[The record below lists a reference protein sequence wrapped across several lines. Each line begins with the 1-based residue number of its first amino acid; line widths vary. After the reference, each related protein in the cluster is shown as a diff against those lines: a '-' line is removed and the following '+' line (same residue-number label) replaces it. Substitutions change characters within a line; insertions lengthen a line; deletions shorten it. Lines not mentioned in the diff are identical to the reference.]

1 MPKVVATTAPAGLP
15 VALDAVADRARAYVR
30 EARAQNTRRAY
41 ASDWQAFAGWC
52 AAAQLQAMPAAPE
65 TVGLYLAAQAE
76 TLRPGTLGRRLVA
89 IAAAH
94 RAAGHQLDTRHRA
107 IRETLAGIKRQH
119 GTAQQGKAPA
129 VVAEI
134 RRMVEAQPETLAGT
148 RNRAILLLGFA
159 GAFRRSEI
167 AGLDVEDLA
176 FTAEGVVVAL
186 RRSKTDQQGEGRKVG
201 LPYGSTPATCPVR
214 TLRAWLDAAQI
225 TTGSLFREIGT
236 GGQVVTAYLDAAGR
250 QRGERLSDKSVAL
263 VVKAAARAAGL
274 DPARYGGHSLRAGL
288 ATSAA
293 AAGVTE
299 RSIMQQT
306 GHRSVTM
313 VRRYIRSGELFRENA
328 AAGVGL

>member
-1 MPKVVATTAPAGLP
+1 MPQPLAPIAATLP
-15 VALDAVADRARAYVR
+15 VALEAVAERARDYIR
-30 EARAQNTRRAY
+30 EAKAANTRRAY

-52 AAAQLQAMPAAPE
+52 AAAGLEPLPAAPE

-76 TLRPGTLGRRLVA
+76 TLRAGTLSRRLVA

-94 RAAGHQLDTRHRA
+94 RAAGQQFDTRHRA

-129 VVAEI
+129 VISEI
-134 RRMVEAQPETLAGT
+134 RRMVEAQPEGIAGI

-167 AGLDVEDLA
+167 AGLNLEDLA
-176 FTAEGVVVAL
+176 FTTDGLVVTL

-201 LPYGSTPATCPVR
+201 IPYGSTPATCPVR
-214 TLRAWLDAAQI
+214 AMRAWI
-225 TTGSLFREIGT
+225 
-236 GGQVVTAYLDAAGR
+236 DAAGLETGSAFR
-250 QRGERLSDKSVAL
+250 EVGTGNRVVAAYIDAAGKQRGARLSDKSIAA
-263 VVKAAARAAGL
+263 VVKGAAKAAGL

-293 AAGVTE
+293 AAGVPE
-299 RSIMQQT
+299 RAIMAQT
-306 GHRSVTM
+306 GHRSVAM

-328 AAGVGL
+328 AASVGL

>member
-1 MPKVVATTAPAGLP
+1 MPQPLAPIAATLP
-15 VALDAVADRARAYVR
+15 VALEAVAERARDYIR
-30 EARAQNTRRAY
+30 EAKAANTRRAY

-52 AAAQLQAMPAAPE
+52 AATGLEPLPAAPE

-76 TLRPGTLGRRLVA
+76 TLRAGTLSRRLVA

-129 VVAEI
+129 VISEI
-134 RRMVEAQPETLAGT
+134 RRMVEAQPEGIAGI

-167 AGLDVEDLA
+167 AGLNLEDLA
-176 FTAEGVVVAL
+176 FTTDGLVVTL

-201 LPYGSTPATCPVR
+201 IPYGSTPATCPVR
-214 TLRAWLDAAQI
+214 AMRAWI
-225 TTGSLFREIGT
+225 
-236 GGQVVTAYLDAAGR
+236 DAAGLETGSAFR
-250 QRGERLSDKSVAL
+250 EVGTGNRVVAAYIDAAGKQRGARLSDKSIAA
-263 VVKAAARAAGL
+263 VVKGAAKAAGL

-293 AAGVTE
+293 AVGVPE
-299 RSIMQQT
+299 RAIMAQT
-306 GHRSVTM
+306 GHRSVAM

-328 AAGVGL
+328 AASVGL

>member
-1 MPKVVATTAPAGLP
+1 MPQPLAPIAATLP
-15 VALDAVADRARAYVR
+15 VALEAVAERARDYIR
-30 EARAQNTRRAY
+30 EAKAANTRRAY

-52 AAAQLQAMPAAPE
+52 AATGLEALPAAPE

-94 RAAGHQLDTRHRA
+94 RAAGQQLDTRHRA

-129 VVAEI
+129 VIAEI
-134 RRMVEAQPETLAGT
+134 RRMVEAQPEGIAGT

-167 AGLDVEDLA
+167 ARLDLEDLA
-176 FTAEGVVVAL
+176 FTAEGLIVTL

-201 LPYGSTPATCPVR
+201 IPYGSTPATCPVR
-214 TLRAWLDAAQI
+214 TLRAWIDAANV
-225 TTGSLFREIGT
+225 TAGALFREIGT

-250 QRGERLSDKSVAL
+250 RRGERLSDKSIAMI
-263 VVKAAARAAGL
+263 VKGAAKAAGL

-299 RSIMQQT
+299 RAIMQQT
-306 GHRSVTM
+306 GHRSVAM